1 MIRSRHLIFVIPLL
15 LSIAPTH
22 TALAQATS
30 SVKCDDG
37 SVVTLSTGTGGG
49 ACNQPPG
56 VRLVECGDGAAN
68 QAIGGCDNGKARCGG
83 ITGAATCNITRTS
96 NNGGTA
102 TDGIPQPVVSTGTI
116 NAEPIT
122 KSNTTE
128 PNGGTKTEENPQP
141 VATEAV
147 SSITKSSNAEPNGS
161 TKTEENPQP
170 VATEAVS
177 AESITKSSNAEPNGS
192 TKTEENQQPVTT
204 GTINA
209 EPIAGSSATEPNG
222 GTKTKGNPSTNRKP
236 VTTRTKT
243 PRKITNVKGGN
254 NTGTNNNE
262 QSSGGIKDL
271 LDTLFR

>member
-96 NNGGTA
+96 NNGGAA
-102 TDGIPQPVVSTGTI
+102 TEGNPQPVVATGTI

-128 PNGGTKTEENPQP
+128 PNGGIKTEENPQP

-147 SSITKSSNAEPNGS
+147 N
-161 TKTEENPQP
+161 
-170 VATEAVS
+170 

-192 TKTEENQQPVTT
+192 RKTEENQQPVTT

-209 EPIAGSSATEPNG
+209 EPIARSSAAEPNG
-222 GTKTKGNPSTNRKP
+222 GTKTKGNPSINRKP
-236 VTTRTKT
+236 VTTRSKT

-254 NTGTNNNE
+254 NTGSNNNE
-262 QSSGGIKDL
+262 QSSGGIKEL